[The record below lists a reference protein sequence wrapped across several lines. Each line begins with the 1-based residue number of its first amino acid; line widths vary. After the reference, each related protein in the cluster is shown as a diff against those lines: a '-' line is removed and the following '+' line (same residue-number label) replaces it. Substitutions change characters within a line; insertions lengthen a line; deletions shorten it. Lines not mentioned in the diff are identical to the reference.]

1 MKYRQLIL
9 IALTCATMIA
19 LGQQPGQAI
28 PAAGRDGSVAGQA
41 QSQPPVA
48 APAASSSVG
57 EFVQR
62 TAVVAR
68 LQAED
73 EVHYEIRRQVR
84 HVFDRVLK
92 R

>member
-1 MKYRQLIL
+1 MKYRRLIL
-9 IALTCATMIA
+9 ITLTCAPMLA

-28 PAAGRDGSVAGQA
+28 PATTGEGSVPVQVQA
-41 QSQPPVA
+41 QPPVA
-48 APAASSSVG
+48 EPAPSSSVG